1 MLLAIREHVRGWL
14 AWIIIILIGAA
25 FALVG
30 LSSYMGPS
38 GGGQVVAEVNGADI
52 TRDQLDRAFSQRR
65 TMYEQMYQGEL
76 PRSLQDQLR
85 RDALDE
91 LITEHLVR
99 EFVSTRGFRLSD
111 QDLGALI
118 RADQRFHVDGR
129 FSPEQYRRML
139 SQQGF
144 STDRFEQMMRQ
155 QALMEQLSEL
165 FSDTALVTDR
175 DLERAVA
182 LRHQERDL
190 RFARISYQA
199 YVDEVEV
206 TDDEIS
212 EFYEQNRDEF
222 QSTERVRVEYVML
235 ERDALIEQL
244 EISDQDIEERFERVR
259 GRFVEEESR
268 TARHILIRAPEG
280 AEEERAQA
288 REQVQELR
296 QRIEDG
302 ESFGDLAR
310 EYSDDTGS
318 AREGGSL
325 GRVERGLMVEP
336 FEDAL
341 FALEDEGAMSE
352 PVETRFGVHL
362 IQLDRIHG
370 GDEVSLED
378 VRDEV
383 RQELA
388 EERVERELFDRR
400 SRLEEMAFDWA
411 DSLEPA
417 AEELGLEIRESD
429 WFSRQGGEGIASEE
443 AVVRAAFGGEVL
455 EAQQNSDVLELEG
468 GRFVV
473 IRIADHEPRETL
485 ALDEVRDDI
494 EQHLR
499 SRKAFDLARERADN
513 VLAGLRDGGDFSELA
528 GDAPEM
534 ELEEAGFVKR
544 DASYPRPLLREAFR
558 LGKPGEDEAV
568 YGVVDLGDGSLAV
581 LQVNAVR
588 DGNLEE
594 LDDEAVAGERRRLRE
609 LATEASIQDFLSQLR
624 QDADVRIHE
633 ERFL

>member
-65 TMYEQMYQGEL
+65 SMYEQMYQGDL

-129 FSPEQYRRML
+129 FSTEQYRRLL

-144 STDRFEQMMRQ
+144 SADRFEQMMRQ

-165 FSDTALVTDR
+165 FSESALVTDR
-175 DLERAVA
+175 DVARAVA

-190 RFARISYQA
+190 RFARISHEA
-199 YVDEVEV
+199 YLDEVGV
-206 TDDEIS
+206 SDEEIAA
-212 EFYEQNRDEF
+212 FYDEHSDEF

-235 ERDALIEQL
+235 ERAALIDDI
-244 EISDQDIEERFERVR
+244 EISEQDLEERFERVR
-259 GRFVEEESR
+259 GRFVDEESR
-268 TARHILIRAPEG
+268 TARHILIRA
-280 AEEERAQA
+280 AQDASEEREQA
-288 REQVQELR
+288 RELLAGLR

-302 ESFGDLAR
+302 ESFAELAS
-310 EYSDDTGS
+310 EYSQDTGS
-318 AREGGSL
+318 ARQGGSL
-325 GRVERGLMVEP
+325 GRVERGVMVEP

-341 FALEDEGAMSE
+341 FALEEQGALSE

-362 IQLDRIHG
+362 IQLEDIHG
-370 GDEVSLED
+370 GGDVVLDD

-383 RQELA
+383 RRELA

-400 SRLEEMAFDWA
+400 TRLEEMAFDWA

-455 EAQQNSDVLELEG
+455 EGRQNSDVIELEE

-473 IRIADHEPRETL
+473 LRIADHEPQEQL

-494 EQHLR
+494 EEHLR
-499 SRKAFDLARERADN
+499 TQKAFERARERAEH
-513 VLAGLRDGGDFSELA
+513 VLAALREDGELSELA
-528 GDAPEM
+528 GESPSM
-534 ELEEAGFVKR
+534 QLEEPGFVKR
-544 DASYPRPLLREAFR
+544 DGDYPRRLLQEAFR
-558 LGKPGEDEAV
+558 LGKPEDNGAV
-568 YGVVDLGDGSLAV
+568 LGLVDLGDGSLAV
-581 LQVNAVR
+581 LQVREVR
-588 DGNLEE
+588 DGSLED
-594 LDDEAVAGERRRLRE
+594 LDDETVARERRRLRE
-609 LATEASIQDFLSQLR
+609 LATEASIQDFLAQLR
-624 QDADVRIHE
+624 RDADVRIHE
-633 ERFL
+633 ERFM